1 MELGQKDKIQ
11 RDYSRIQANTAIGSQ
26 EVVEAQVH
34 QASSS
39 GSCTSKR
46 RSKRKASPL
55 APTPLRSSKAELKTT
70 KAKSSLSTK
79 LSWPVRVQKALYTV
93 ATCCVKCLGPV

>member
-34 QASSS
+34 QASRLFLRT
-39 GSCTSKR
+39 GSFF
-46 RSKRKASPL
+46 
-55 APTPLRSSKAELKTT
+55 
-70 KAKSSLSTK
+70 
-79 LSWPVRVQKALYTV
+79 
-93 ATCCVKCLGPV
+93 LGNAFDRLF